1 MLEFLLS
8 ATALMLPPLIVAQV
22 IVILI
27 LAVTVFRQ
35 RSQDNVR
42 AAGEVKRVRLA
53 GAERERQT
61 DD

>member
-1 MLEFLLS
+1 
-8 ATALMLPPLIVAQV
+8 MLPPLIVAQV